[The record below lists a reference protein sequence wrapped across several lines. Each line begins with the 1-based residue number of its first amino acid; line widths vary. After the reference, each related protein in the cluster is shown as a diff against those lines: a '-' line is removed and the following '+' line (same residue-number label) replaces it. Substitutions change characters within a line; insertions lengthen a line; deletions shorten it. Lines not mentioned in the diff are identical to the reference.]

1 MNSYLLNTVPHW
13 LMFCFLPISAA
24 KWNWACGTEK
34 SICRFT
40 KFLMIFSSQ
49 SKFAS
54 LLFCNSQIRRF
65 TQSMVSPSWANL
77 TKGFSLSSS
86 NSEKKWFHLKSCT
99 YFTVLQCVKMKNL
112 LSPTRKKISSNQL
125 FSNFI
130 SKTVTFTKFFSKTFE
145 SKFP

>member
-1 MNSYLLNTVPHW
+1 MAEKKLLNFHAVNSYLLNTVPHW

-86 NSEKKWFHLKSCT
+86 KNEKKNVSREIWIRIAFSLYHNAAEILIPLPWKSNSR
-99 YFTVLQCVKMKNL
+99 M
-112 LSPTRKKISSNQL
+112 S
-125 FSNFI
+125 
-130 SKTVTFTKFFSKTFE
+130 
-145 SKFP
+145 